1 MEKSTNEKFLKQNCN
16 NFSLLQSFKEKKIQG
31 IKNETFK
38 EIDDKANNFPPFAKF
53 RKRIQRNR
61 KIKELWTMRIYQ
73 NNSQAND
80 RWTIK

>member
-1 MEKSTNEKFLKQNCN
+1 MKHLKKSG
-16 NFSLLQSFKEKKIQG
+16 KI
-31 IKNETFK
+31 
-38 EIDDKANNFPPFAKF
+38 IDDKANNFPPFAKF